1 MKLISV
7 SSVRNLK
14 FEIILFI
21 LLLRYLSSNEAE
33 HYDYCNMGFK
43 AVYRTLMELFPQ
55 VDSRILKAVAIE
67 HPKDVSGAAEVVLSE
82 VLPFLA
88 QQSMVDRPLHRDCR
102 PSGLSD
108 RRAENEEQK
117 NMGRIVASCLES
129 KSIAK
134 EDVCK
139 TDLTIAI
146 HYSDSTHQEKAP
158 NPPNLLYCDKNVDT
172 NHFPGINGNRIQGN
186 VGSEESMLLVRSQ
199 HQEDNVQS
207 DLNIEGEEL
216 ILLIRSEHQD
226 ENVHSTT
233 CQTSKVTSTALS
245 CDENTDLNQSGT
257 ETVVPASS
265 LGKCKDFSIQAGHEQ
280 TSQIMP
286 ISLSQENGWH
296 HSQWK
301 DFDGSSAGNLGRP
314 LSEKGP
320 QVESCLEGTGLEVR
334 NSVVEETLGA
344 AEDDLQ
350 SELSATSSGSK
361 ISKSNQEIKI
371 DFLEVIVEAA
381 KNNKEKIAELA
392 KEEAASAGLDI
403 QAKVEELKQM
413 LKHAKEANDMHAGE
427 VYGEKAILSTEAREL
442 QARLISL
449 SDERDKALAI
459 LDEECLYMVIV
470 IQMHQ
475 TLEVRL
481 AAAEE
486 LRRTAEKQKLEKEE
500 SARNAYAEQ
509 EVIMEKLR
517 EFLMDRGRVV
527 DILQGEISVIC
538 QDVRL
543 LKERFDE
550 GVLLSKSI
558 TSSQTSCILASSGS
572 SIKSVASDGLIPE
585 KGKIFNSPKGRSL
598 ASSIDT
604 QSPES
609 NMKRRAIIARSR
621 WMMGGNS
628 LKMTQKCEF
637 RWSIKMDIERIISKW
652 VPY

>member
-1 MKLISV
+1 
-7 SSVRNLK
+7 
-14 FEIILFI
+14 
-21 LLLRYLSSNEAE
+21 
-33 HYDYCNMGFK
+33 MGFK

-82 VLPFLA
+82 VLPFLT
-88 QQSMVDRPLHRDCR
+88 QQSMVDRPLHRDCS

-117 NMGRIVASCLES
+117 NMGRIVASSLES

-134 EDVCK
+134 EVVCK
-139 TDLTIAI
+139 TDLTSAT
-146 HYSDSTHQEKAP
+146 HYSDSTYQEKAP

-172 NHFPGINGNRIQGN
+172 NHFPEINGNRIQGN

-245 CDENTDLNQSGT
+245 CDENTDLHQSGT

-286 ISLSQENGWH
+286 ISLSQENGRH
-296 HSQWK
+296 HSEWK

-334 NSVVEETLGA
+334 NSVIEETLGA

-350 SELSATSSGSK
+350 SELSATSGGSK
-361 ISKSNQEIKI
+361 ISESNQEIKI
-371 DFLEVIVEAA
+371 DFLEDIVEAA
-381 KNNKEKIAELA
+381 KNNKKTLFLAMESIMNMMRQVELQEKIAELA

-459 LDEECLYMVIV
+459 LDE
-470 IQMHQ
+470 MHQ

-509 EVIMEKLR
+509 EAIMEKVVQESKFLQEEAEENFRLR

-585 KGKIFNSPKGRSL
+585 QGKIFNSPKGRSL

-609 NMKRRAIIARSR
+609 QHEEERNNRKELLDDG
-621 WMMGGNS
+621 W
-628 LKMTQKCEF
+628 EF
-637 RWSIKMDIERIISKW
+637 FENDTEM
-652 VPY
+652 